1 MTDQT
6 FGKGTERKA
15 LFLVLCMMLAIMPLS
30 NVAAEDLGNPSHL
43 QAQDIAATFD
53 PSSETTT
60 ITWRN
65 IDFDGSVLQG
75 LFSATY
81 SVYRSA
87 TPITESSIGQLT
99 PFVEDIVACSSVAV
113 ANDAFKCRG
122 LNGTVDYHSAS
133 FLVPPG
139 VNGTYYY
146 AVTTT

>member
-6 FGKGTERKA
+6 FGKGIERKA

-87 TPITESSIGQLT
+87 DIITESSIGQLT
-99 PFVEDIVACSSVAV
+99 PFA
-113 ANDAFKCRG
+113 
-122 LNGTVDYHSAS
+122 
-133 FLVPPG
+133 
-139 VNGTYYY
+139 
-146 AVTTT
+146 